1 MAKAAGP
8 RLVQL
13 DSAPVAEDM
22 LQIQYRGAELKLPAS
37 VDMEAVLQFHS
48 THPSRGGTGGYAFI
62 EPILKFQS
70 THPSRG
76 GTETVVR
83 PRLLITISIH
93 PPLAGWD

>member
-37 VDMEAVLQFHS
+37 VDMEAVLQFHY
-48 THPSRGGTGGYAFI
+48 THPSRGGTCCYCI
-62 EPILKFQS
+62 KEVEKIFQS

-76 GTETVVR
+76 GTIAVF
-83 PRLLITISIH
+83 LQL
-93 PPLAGWD
+93 